1 MDTVLYEKKDLE
13 TIRDELLKGKIIA
26 FPTDTVFGLAC
37 VYDDLNAINKI
48 MKAKNRSYD
57 KALPMMCSSKKMIE
71 QVAVVNANA
80 RKLMDRLMPGP
91 LTLIYEKKNLP
102 DIVTLGKKTIA
113 IRMPDDKWIIELI
126 IRVNKPLLVTSA
138 NLSDSGSLLKWE
150 SVYGELNTRIDGIV
164 KADATGNAA
173 STIVDVTDD
182 IRIIR
187 SGPISEEEI
196 REAL

>member
-1 MDTVLYEKKDLE
+1 MQIYQKKE
-13 TIRDELLKGKIIA
+13 ITTIAQQLRAGAIIA

-102 DIVTLGKKTIA
+102 DFVTLGKK
-113 IRMPDDKWIIELI
+113 
-126 IRVNKPLLVTSA
+126 
-138 NLSDSGSLLKWE
+138 
-150 SVYGELNTRIDGIV
+150 
-164 KADATGNAA
+164 
-173 STIVDVTDD
+173 
-182 IRIIR
+182 
-187 SGPISEEEI
+187 
-196 REAL
+196 